1 MLTSPLRISVAIAA
15 YNGERFL
22 GEQLESLANQTRL
35 PDELIVSDDRSTD
48 RTVDIVRCF
57 AARAP
62 FSVRVLPNDRNLGVN
77 RNFDRAVAA
86 CTGDVVFLCDQ
97 DDVWLPHKVAEM
109 SALLARHDKVGLVIS
124 NSEMV
129 DAALRPTG
137 RRLYA
142 LKYPKVESL
151 YACGEAAVRFILD
164 TQTLAGHTMAFR
176 RTPSLA
182 KPTEEIV
189 IGCTYDFV
197 RAVVAGS
204 LYDLAVVPDSLTKYR
219 RYNGQVSSP
228 DNLPPT
234 RTEQFRRR
242 LRRVFVEYN
251 RTAVKRAEFSRSLRQ
266 ICRTLEEFGA
276 DRELLRFLEGK
287 AEIAAFQAGLESSR
301 VERLAPVVANLLSGR
316 YHKYANGLPTAVRDL
331 VIPPS
336 SRSMR

>member
-1 MLTSPLRISVAIAA
+1 MTSSLCISVAIAA

-22 GEQLESLANQTRL
+22 VEQLESLVSQTRP
-35 PDELIVSDDRSTD
+35 PDEVVVSDDRSTD
-48 RTVDIVRCF
+48 GTVDIVRRF

-62 FSVRVLPNDRNLGVN
+62 FSVHVLLNKRNLGVN
-77 RNFDRAVAA
+77 GNFDRAVAA
-86 CTGDVVFLCDQ
+86 CTGDIIFLCDQ
-97 DDVWLPHKVAEM
+97 DDVWLPHKIATM
-109 SALLARHDKVGLVIS
+109 SALLARYGKVGLVIS
-124 NSEMV
+124 NSEIV
-129 DAALRPTG
+129 DEALRPTG
-137 RRLYA
+137 RRLYT
-142 LKYPKVESL
+142 LKYPRVESL
-151 YACGEAAVRFILD
+151 YTCGEAAVRFILD

-182 KPTEEIV
+182 KPTDEIV

-204 LYDLAVVPDSLTKYR
+204 LYDVAVVPESLTKYR

-234 RTEQFRRR
+234 RPEQLRRR

-251 RTAVKRAEFSRSLRQ
+251 SSAAQRAKFSSSLLQ
-266 ICRTLEEFGA
+266 ICRTIEEFDA
-276 DRELLRFLEGK
+276 DPALIRFLEGK

-301 VERLAPVVANLLSGR
+301 LGRVAPVMANLLSGR
-316 YHKYANGLPTAVRDL
+316 YHKYANGFATAARDL

-336 SRSMR
+336 FQSTR